1 MTKWIELSVEAHP
14 EAIDAISEVFRR
26 NGTGGV
32 AIQQPLRSDAEGEE
46 TPVFV
51 GLPVVTAYLPAGA
64 DVAERERQIEHDLW
78 HLQAF
83 DLSPV
88 GPMRR
93 RVVEEEDWA
102 NAWKEH
108 FHPLKIGRVVV
119 RPSWRDWN
127 AAPDEVVVTLDPG
140 MAFGTGLHPT
150 TRLTLAALQD
160 RVRPGMKVLDLGT
173 GSGLLAIAAALL
185 GATVTALDISEV
197 AVDVA
202 RRNVAANS
210 VADRVQVGLG
220 SIDTVTDERY
230 DLVLANIIAS
240 VLIELAHALAAALEP
255 RGALLASG
263 IIQERA
269 DTLRRAFAAAGL
281 TLSEQES
288 EGDWWLFVAHRS

>member
-1 MTKWIELSVEAHP
+1 
-14 EAIDAISEVFRR
+14 
-26 NGTGGV
+26 
-32 AIQQPLRSDAEGEE
+32 
-46 TPVFV
+46 
-51 GLPVVTAYLPAGA
+51 
-64 DVAERERQIEHDLW
+64 
-78 HLQAF
+78 
-83 DLSPV
+83 
-88 GPMRR
+88 
-93 RVVEEEDWA
+93 
-102 NAWKEH
+102 
-108 FHPLKIGRVVV
+108 
-119 RPSWRDWN
+119 
-127 AAPDEVVVTLDPG
+127 

-269 DTLRRAFAAAGL
+269 DTLRQAFAAAGL

-288 EGDWWLFVAHRS
+288 EEDWWLFVAHRS